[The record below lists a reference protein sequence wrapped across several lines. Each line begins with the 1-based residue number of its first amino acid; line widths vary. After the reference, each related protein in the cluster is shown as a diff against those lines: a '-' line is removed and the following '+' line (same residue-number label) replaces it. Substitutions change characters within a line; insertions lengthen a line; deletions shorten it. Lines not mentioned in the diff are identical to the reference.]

1 MNRKMKRLRT
11 VHFVGMGSSGMSGIA
26 EVMIGLGYKIQGSDI
41 RMSEQLERL
50 KALGAKVFLSHFTR
64 QYKKSGCLGCIKR
77 Y

>member
-11 VHFVGMGSSGMSGIA
+11 VHFVGMGGSGMSGIA

-50 KALGAKVFLSHFTR
+50 KALGAKVFLTVLHSD
-64 QYKKSGCLGCIKR
+64 SLDV
-77 Y
+77 

>member
-11 VHFVGMGSSGMSGIA
+11 VHFVGMGGSGMSGIA

-50 KALGAKVFLSHFTR
+50 KALGAKVFLSHLQT
-64 QYKKSGCLGCIKR
+64 I
-77 Y
+77 